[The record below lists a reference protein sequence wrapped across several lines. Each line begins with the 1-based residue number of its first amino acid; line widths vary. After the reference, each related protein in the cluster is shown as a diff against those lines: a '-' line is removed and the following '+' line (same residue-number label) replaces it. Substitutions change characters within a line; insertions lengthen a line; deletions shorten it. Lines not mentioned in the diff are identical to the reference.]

1 MTTKHTIEIEFEV
14 GTIKEM
20 GYGGL
25 KQGWIDAEDKG
36 QKLSFTAGAGVG
48 SALLEASV
56 SDPEEGDYLVAHA
69 DIRPVATAIWRILQA
84 AVAADQHT
92 RLSQEIENG
101 DQDPGDGS
109 SSPAGG

>member
-69 DIRPVATAIWRILQA
+69 DIRRILQA